1 LQRVRSWSPAVFVA
15 ILPLILASCGGS
27 SEEDQIRELVTDY
40 YEHSA
45 AAQCKALTT
54 EQFREAVYGGSGEA
68 ALPACEEHQRLRGE
82 TPKIERT
89 AFVDHVQID
98 GDRAVAEVRGGGVT
112 LTDQLIKTDDGWKL
126 DDEVSPFHRSAN
138 APEFDLEEEGEPQ
151 AFGTPAQFSNIPGIS
166 GPMAITLVVQDPID
180 PGVERSGA
188 TRAKARIG
196 NPFGKPGPVQEIR
209 FINLP
214 ITLINTGKRLFR
226 GDIGVFATDEH
237 GREFTPLDLRELTQS
252 GGLRGRA
259 PDWAEGEAKGIQP
272 GVSVTRYLTIPLPI
286 RDRIVEWRVEPNVL
300 SEPHTLSSMEPLE
313 GVTYSA
319 DAG

>member
-1 LQRVRSWSPAVFVA
+1 MQRVRSWSPAVFVA
-15 ILPLILASCGGS
+15 ALSLALASCGGS
-27 SEEDQIRELVTDY
+27 SAEDEIRDLVTDY

-54 EQFREAVYGGSGEA
+54 EQFRSAVYGGGGDG
-68 ALPACEEHQRLRGE
+68 ALEACEEHQRIRGE

-112 LTDQLIKTDDGWKL
+112 LTDQLIETDNGWKL

-138 APEFDLEEEGEPQ
+138 APELGLEEEGEPQ
-151 AFGTPAQFSNIPGIS
+151 PFGSPAQFTNIPGIS
-166 GPMAITLVVQDPID
+166 GPMAITLVVRDPID
-180 PGVERSGA
+180 PGFERRGA
-188 TRAKARIG
+188 TRAKGRIG
-196 NPFGKPGPVQEIR
+196 NPFGQPGKVQELR
-209 FINLP
+209 FVNLP
-214 ITLINTGKRLFR
+214 ITLTNTGTRPFR

-237 GREFTPLDLRELTQS
+237 GREFTPLDRRELTQS
-252 GGLRGRA
+252 GGLLGRR
-259 PDWAEGEAKGIQP
+259 PDWAEGEAKGIP
-272 GVSVTRYLTIPLPI
+272 PDTSATRYLTIALPV
-286 RDRIVEWRVEPNVL
+286 RDRIVEWRVEPRML
-300 SEPHTLSSMEPLE
+300 TEPDMLSSMEPLE

>member
-1 LQRVRSWSPAVFVA
+1 LKRVRCWSPAVVVA
-15 ILPLILASCGGS
+15 GLSLALASCGGS
-27 SEEDQIRELVTDY
+27 SDEDQIRDLVTDY

-54 EQFREAVYGGSGEA
+54 EQFRSAVYGGGGEG
-68 ALPACEEHQRLRGE
+68 ALEACEEHQRLRGE

-112 LTDQLIKTDDGWKL
+112 LTDQLIETDEGWKL

-138 APEFDLEEEGEPQ
+138 APEFGQEEEDEPQ
-151 AFGTPAQFSNIPGIS
+151 AFGTPSQFTNIPGIS
-166 GPMAITLVVQDPID
+166 GPMAITLVVRDPVD
-180 PGVERSGA
+180 PGFERGGA

-196 NPFGKPGPVQEIR
+196 NPFGQPGPVQQLR
-209 FINLP
+209 FVNLP
-214 ITLINTGKRLFR
+214 ITLTNTGERPFR
-226 GDIGVFATDEH
+226 GDVGVFATDEH
-237 GREFTPLDLRELTQS
+237 GREFTPLDRRELTQS
-252 GGLRGRA
+252 GNLFGRL
-259 PDWAEGEAKGIQP
+259 PDWAEGEAKGIPP
-272 GVSVTRYLTIPLPI
+272 GASSTRYVTIALPI

-300 SEPHTLSSMEPLE
+300 SEPHTLTSMEPLE

-319 DAG
+319 GA